1 MSALQSIRKGLSSSS
16 SSIIVA
22 ILIFGL
28 VATFGGFLTDP
39 SAPTNSPLSV
49 NGKKISFGEF
59 NLEFNRIASLFSESD
74 VSEEVITDIAKNSI
88 VSKELLYQ
96 KASDLRMNLTEE
108 FINNAIA
115 KDISFHT
122 DGEFDTALF
131 SGYMAR
137 LGLSVN
143 DYRELVKSKY
153 LANILSDFISKSEF
167 SLESSALSYIRAM
180 NQQRSLSFYKLDLD
194 KIAGSEKIPESDIL
208 NFYQQN
214 QFRFIEPKKVSIR
227 YVYLN
232 NDVFK
237 ESLIVS
243 KEEITQERNLLEE
256 SRQDSQ
262 TRVSHIQLSF
272 SSEEEKIEKLNIA
285 DSILE
290 QLSNSNSKAF
300 EDLVLEYSDDFGS
313 NNLGGD
319 LGFTDGTVF
328 PDEFEREI
336 RNLKVDELSNVIEM
350 SSSLHILKITEKNEL
365 LLTDSEIE
373 DLILF
378 EKSQL
383 KLDTLLSTI
392 EDSYISSN
400 LNLVSSDLD
409 LKIKETD
416 LFNQSNIPER
426 LFSFDLSEDLF
437 SQTEISNEFFGPF
450 EDGNGNFILY
460 EVSEIK
466 DETLL
471 SLSESEPEIIEI
483 LQKEQAQVT
492 ILDELK
498 IFEQKAKENKISDFN
513 SYNLIKRDS
522 SLLPDNLLRDLFTVT
537 LDNPVFVSSQDNGD
551 IYIVR
556 LTKIKN
562 STNLAKKEERATAKS
577 SLKSLNA
584 RSYIET
590 FFKELESSSYIN

>member
-59 NLEFNRIASLFSESD
+59 NLEFNRIASLFSESE

-96 KASDLRMNLTEE
+96 KASDLRMNLSEE

-115 KDISFHT
+115 KDISFHI

-194 KIAGSEKIPESDIL
+194 KIADSEKIPESDIL

-290 QLSNSNSKAF
+290 QLSNSKAF

-383 KLDTLLSTI
+383 KLDTLISTI

-483 LQKEQAQVT
+483 LQKEQAQIT

-551 IYIVR
+551 IYIAR

>member
-39 SAPTNSPLSV
+39 SAPANSPLSV

-96 KASDLRMNLTEE
+96 KASDLRMNLSEE

-194 KIAGSEKIPESDIL
+194 KIADSEKIPESDIL

-290 QLSNSNSKAF
+290 QLSNSKAF

-365 LLTDSEIE
+365 LLTDSEIK

-460 EVSEIK
+460 EVSEVK

-483 LQKEQAQVT
+483 LQKEQAQIT

-562 STNLAKKEERATAKS
+562 STNLAKKEERAAAKS

>member
-39 SAPTNSPLSV
+39 SAPANSPLSV

-59 NLEFNRIASLFSESD
+59 NLEFNRIASLFSESE

-96 KASDLRMNLTEE
+96 KASDLRMNLSEE

-194 KIAGSEKIPESDIL
+194 KIAGNEKIPDSDIL

-290 QLSNSNSKAF
+290 QLSNSKAF

-416 LFNQSNIPER
+416 LFNQSNIPES

-460 EVSEIK
+460 EVSEVK

-483 LQKEQAQVT
+483 LQKEQAQIT

>member
-96 KASDLRMNLTEE
+96 KASDLRMNLSEE

-194 KIAGSEKIPESDIL
+194 KIADSEKIPESDIL

>member
-59 NLEFNRIASLFSESD
+59 NLEFNRIASLFSESE

-96 KASDLRMNLTEE
+96 KASDLRMNLSEE

-194 KIAGSEKIPESDIL
+194 KIADSEKIPESDIL

-290 QLSNSNSKAF
+290 QLSNSKAF

-336 RNLKVDELSNVIEM
+336 KNLKVDELSNVIEM

>member
-59 NLEFNRIASLFSESD
+59 NLEFNRIASLFSESE

-96 KASDLRMNLTEE
+96 KASDLRMNLSEE

-194 KIAGSEKIPESDIL
+194 KIAGNEKISDSDIL

-290 QLSNSNSKAF
+290 QLSNSKAF

-313 NNLGGD
+313 KNLGGD

-460 EVSEIK
+460 EVSEVK

-483 LQKEQAQVT
+483 LQKEQAQIT

-577 SLKSLNA
+577 SLKSLNS

>member
-96 KASDLRMNLTEE
+96 KASDLRMNLSEE

-194 KIAGSEKIPESDIL
+194 KIADSEKIPESDIL

-237 ESLIVS
+237 ESLIVT

-290 QLSNSNSKAF
+290 QLSNSKAF

-365 LLTDSEIE
+365 LLTDSEIK

-460 EVSEIK
+460 EVSEVK

-483 LQKEQAQVT
+483 LQKEQAQIT

-590 FFKELESSSYIN
+590 FFKELESTSYIN

>member
-39 SAPTNSPLSV
+39 SAPANSPLSV

-59 NLEFNRIASLFSESD
+59 NLEFNRIASLFSENE

-108 FINNAIA
+108 FINNSIA

-194 KIAGSEKIPESDIL
+194 KIAGNEKIPDSDIL

-237 ESLIVS
+237 ESLIVT

-290 QLSNSNSKAF
+290 QLSNSKAF

-365 LLTDSEIE
+365 LLTDSEIK

-400 LNLVSSDLD
+400 LNLVSSNLD

-460 EVSEIK
+460 EVSEVK

-483 LQKEQAQVT
+483 LQKEQAQIT

-562 STNLAKKEERATAKS
+562 STNLAKKEERAAAKS

>member
-39 SAPTNSPLSV
+39 SAPANSPLSV

-59 NLEFNRIASLFSESD
+59 NLEFNRIASLFSENE

-96 KASDLRMNLTEE
+96 KASDLRMNLSEE

-115 KDISFHT
+115 KDISFHI

-194 KIAGSEKIPESDIL
+194 KIAGNEKISDSDIL

-237 ESLIVS
+237 ESLIVT

-290 QLSNSNSKAF
+290 QLSNSKAF

-350 SSSLHILKITEKNEL
+350 SSSLHILKITERNEL
-365 LLTDSEIE
+365 LLTDSEIK

-460 EVSEIK
+460 EVSEVK

-483 LQKEQAQVT
+483 LQKEQAQIT

-562 STNLAKKEERATAKS
+562 STNLAKKEERAAAKS

-590 FFKELESSSYIN
+590 FFKELESTSYIN

>member
-1 MSALQSIRKGLSSSS
+1 MSALQSIRKGLSSSG

-39 SAPTNSPLSV
+39 SAPANSPLSV

-59 NLEFNRIASLFSESD
+59 NLEFNRIASLFSEGE

-96 KASDLRMNLTEE
+96 KASDLRMNLSEE
-108 FINNAIA
+108 FINNTIA

-180 NQQRSLSFYKLDLD
+180 NQQRSLRFYKLDLD
-194 KIAGSEKIPESDIL
+194 KIADKEKISESDIL
-208 NFYQQN
+208 KFYQQN

-227 YVYLN
+227 YIYLN
-232 NDVFK
+232 NEVFK

-243 KEEITQERNLLEE
+243 NEEITQERNLIEE

-290 QLSNSNSKAF
+290 QLSNSKAF

-336 RNLKVDELSNVIEM
+336 RNLKVDELSDVIEM

-409 LKIKETD
+409 LKIKETE

-426 LFSFDLSEDLF
+426 LLSFDLSEDLL
-437 SQTEISNEFFGPF
+437 SQTEISTEFFGPF

-460 EVSEIK
+460 EVAEVK

-471 SLSESEPEIIEI
+471 SLTESEPEIIEI
-483 LQKEQAQVT
+483 LQKEQAQFT

-513 SYNLIKRDS
+513 SYSLIKRDS
-522 SLLPDNLLRDLFTVT
+522 SLLPDNLLRDLFTVS

-551 IYIVR
+551 IYVVR

-562 STNLAKKEERATAKS
+562 STNLAKKEERTTAKS

-584 RSYIET
+584 RSYIES

>member
-39 SAPTNSPLSV
+39 SAPANSPLSV

-59 NLEFNRIASLFSESD
+59 NLEFNRIASLFSENE

-108 FINNAIA
+108 FINNSIA

-194 KIAGSEKIPESDIL
+194 KIAGNEKISDSDIL

-237 ESLIVS
+237 ESLIVT

-290 QLSNSNSKAF
+290 QLSNSKAF

-365 LLTDSEIE
+365 LLTDSEIK

-460 EVSEIK
+460 EVSEVK

-483 LQKEQAQVT
+483 LQKEQAQIT

-562 STNLAKKEERATAKS
+562 STNLAKKEERAAAKS